1 MLDSVGVRVG
11 AGEESEAAVGE
22 LAFVPK
28 GWRVVANGFQSDKM
42 VGVGEDKGQVVE
54 VLDDTEVRPTSF

>member
-1 MLDSVGVRVG
+1 MLASVGVLVG
-11 AGEESEAAVGE
+11 AGEESEAVVGE
-22 LAFVPK
+22 LSFVPK
-28 GWRVVANGFQSDKM
+28 GCRVVANGFQSDKM

>member
-11 AGEESEAAVGE
+11 AGEESEAVVGE

-28 GWRVVANGFQSDKM
+28 GSRVVANGFQSDKM
-42 VGVGEDKGQVVE
+42 VGVEEDKGQVVE
-54 VLDDTEVRPTSF
+54 VLDDTEVRPASF